1 MSTPRN
7 FYEISGL
14 FVLLR
19 PKRQFLLQNSTDVRV
34 PRNSSTTRLHP
45 FREQHPFP
53 QPQLL
58 QFLKHL
64 LQPNL
69 TAGGGHA
76 FPPWQ
81 TFCKWFLQQ
90 NFWRRDK
97 VEEQVDSLMSETLLG
112 DSWQIMLTW
121 LFLWKLYILSFLRSD
136 IWPPIFKMTLRYPDQ
151 KPFT

>member
-34 PRNSSTTRLHP
+34 PRNSSTRLHP
-45 FREQHPFP
+45 FWEQHPFP

-97 VEEQVDSLMSETLLG
+97 VEEQVTFVDVWNFAWRLLANYANLVVLVKTVHTFFPK
-112 DSWQIMLTW
+112 I
-121 LFLWKLYILSFLRSD
+121 RHR
-136 IWPPIFKMTLRYPDQ
+136 PPIFKMTLRYPDQ